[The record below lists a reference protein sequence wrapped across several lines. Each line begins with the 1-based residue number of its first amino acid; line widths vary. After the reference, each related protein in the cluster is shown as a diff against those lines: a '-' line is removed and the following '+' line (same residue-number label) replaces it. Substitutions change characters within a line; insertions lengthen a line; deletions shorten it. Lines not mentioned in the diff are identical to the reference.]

1 MAQSGYTPIVL
12 YNSTTAGHVP
22 TTGNLQTG
30 ELAINVTD
38 GKLYF
43 NQAGTITA
51 IATTVS
57 AAGYAS
63 NLLGGGANRLVYQTG
78 TNTTSF
84 LAAPSVAGT
93 ALVWN
98 GSALTYGNPSFAGNV
113 TGTVAVAN
121 GGTSSTSL
129 AANNV
134 LLGNGTSALQTV
146 APGASGNGLISNG
159 STWVSSPFP
168 IITVVYDGQIS
179 YNSTSSFSINPNK
192 TTVFFVNTGN
202 GYGGNAYL
210 YLGVEWGPGGL
221 YNNYQ
226 FFASGVDYQV
236 TFAGALM
243 QSLAPGN
250 GSVLQIQPYGN
261 YIGGYGA
268 PSDAKCLVMQF

>member
-51 IATTVS
+51 IATTSS

-63 NLLGGGANRLVYQTG
+63 NLLGGAANRLVYQTG

-98 GSALTYGNPSFAGNV
+98 GSALTYGSPSYAGNV
-113 TGTVAVAN
+113 TGTVAVVN
-121 GGTSSTSL
+121 GGTGSTSL
-129 AANNV
+129 TANNV
-134 LLGNGTSALQTV
+134 LLGNGTSAPQTV
-146 APGASGNGLISNG
+146 APGAAYNLLVSNG
-159 STWVSSPFP
+159 STWTSSSFYASGIKFGLGITGEVWNSPSRALGTTYTNSNSYPIMVNVS
-168 IITVVYDGQIS
+168 VHKNGGN
-179 YNSTSSFSINPNK
+179 NSTASINFYVNGILVANPYDYVGNNIDSQGS
-192 TTVFFVNTGN
+192 VFATAIVP
-202 GYGGNAYL
+202 
-210 YLGVEWGPGGL
+210 PG
-221 YNNYQ
+221 Q
-226 FFASGVDYQV
+226 TYQV
-236 TFAGALM
+236 
-243 QSLAPGN
+243 N
-250 GSVLQIQPYGN
+250 GGD
-261 YIGGYGA
+261 YIASWAELY
-268 PSDAKCLVMQF
+268 